1 MKIKPPKIGQTYH
14 SRTAPNPL
22 IYVVDVTY
30 PDAGEDADS
39 EFIVEGC
46 DPAYKDD
53 TINADGLEFTADVW
67 VKYAYTQ
74 VAK

>member
-1 MKIKPPKIGQTYH
+1 MQIKPPKIGQTYF

-30 PDAGEDADS
+30 PDASEDSDT

-46 DPAYKDD
+46 DPAYQDD

-67 VKYAYTQ
+67 AKYNFTL
-74 VAK
+74 VSE